1 LKNPLCLIN
10 HLILPRKLF
19 KQLLFLAVLIFIPPL
34 SFAQIEDH
42 TFETSIGEDQIYIIA
57 QIQIRDSNEN
67 LVGYIETDRITVL
80 NLDEFSEILDEMSA
94 NPKNTKIITVDE
106 KKYQVI
112 TGIGDAEYVSDGF
125 VSLSG
130 ITSDGETL
138 VYANYGGFQIRAG
151 DLVLITWTMVRP
163 A

>member
-1 LKNPLCLIN
+1 M
-10 HLILPRKLF
+10 F

-42 TFETSIGEDQIYIIA
+42 TFDTSIEEYPIYIIA

-80 NLDEFSEILDEMSA
+80 NLDKFSGILDDMSA

-151 DLVLITWTMVRP
+151 DLVLTTWTMVRP

>member
-1 LKNPLCLIN
+1 
-10 HLILPRKLF
+10 LF

-138 VYANYGGFQIRAG
+138 VYANYGGFQTRAG
-151 DLVLITWTMVRP
+151 DLVLTTWTMVRP

>member
-1 LKNPLCLIN
+1 M
-10 HLILPRKLF
+10 F

-42 TFETSIGEDQIYIIA
+42 TFDTSIEEYQIYIIA

-151 DLVLITWTMVRP
+151 DLVLTTWTMVRP

>member
-1 LKNPLCLIN
+1 M
-10 HLILPRKLF
+10 F
-19 KQLLFLAVLIFIPPL
+19 KQLLFLTVLIFIPPL

-42 TFETSIGEDQIYIIA
+42 TFDTSIEEYQIYIIA

-80 NLDEFSEILDEMSA
+80 NLDKFSGILDDMSA
-94 NPKNTKIITVDE
+94 NPKNTKIITIDE

-112 TGIGDAEYVSDGF
+112 TGIGDAEYVSDAF

-130 ITSDGETL
+130 ITNDGESL
-138 VYANYGGFQIRAG
+138 VYANYGGFQISAG
-151 DLVLITWTMVRP
+151 DLVLTTWTMVRP

>member
-1 LKNPLCLIN
+1 M
-10 HLILPRKLF
+10 
-19 KQLLFLAVLIFIPPL
+19 LFLAVLIFIPPL

-42 TFETSIGEDQIYIIA
+42 TFETSIEEDQIYIIA

-80 NLDEFSEILDEMSA
+80 DKFSGILDDMSA
-94 NPKNTKIITVDE
+94 NPKNTKIITIDE

-151 DLVLITWTMVRP
+151 DLVLTTWTMVRP